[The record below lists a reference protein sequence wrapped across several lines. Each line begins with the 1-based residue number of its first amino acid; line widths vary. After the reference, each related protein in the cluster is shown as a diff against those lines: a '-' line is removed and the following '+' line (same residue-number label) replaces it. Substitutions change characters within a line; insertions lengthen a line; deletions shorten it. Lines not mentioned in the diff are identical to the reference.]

1 MPSNKTPKKS
11 SPVGN
16 EDIGCKSASKSA
28 TKGNYELGLFFFG
41 NENTKACSFSASK
54 NGNSNDNPISSF
66 VKSKNQD
73 AFIKTLEDNGMK
85 VVNGPGKSKTP
96 VSAKKSSRSSGENA
110 EVGSPANNLKISD
123 FLKNKVR
130 EPQSRTPKPST
141 TSVSGGTPT
150 NNRSQFMKSVSSTLS
165 GNNTRVTFFFLPN
178 YNQYLIY
185 FFFLFQGRPVF
196 IKLILVVLAPL
207 NRPLELVPKILMEVD
222 VLVDRP
228 IKS

>member
-28 TKGNYELGLFFFG
+28 TKGNYELGFFFFYFG

-85 VVNGPGKSKTP
+85 VVNGPGKTKTP

-110 EVGSPANNLKISD
+110 EVGSPANKLKISD

-165 GNNTRVTFFFLPN
+165 GNNNCSNLCFF
-178 YNQYLIY
+178 YLNI
-185 FFFLFQGRPVF
+185 FH
-196 IKLILVVLAPL
+196 I
-207 NRPLELVPKILMEVD
+207 
-222 VLVDRP
+222 
-228 IKS
+228 

>member
-16 EDIGCKSASKSA
+16 EDFGCKSASKSA
-28 TKGNYELGLFFFG
+28 TKGNYELGFFFFG

-85 VVNGPGKSKTP
+85 VVNGPGKTKTP

-110 EVGSPANNLKISD
+110 EVGSPANKLKISD

-165 GNNTRVTFFFLPN
+165 GNNTCSNLFFF
-178 YNQYLIY
+178 YLNIINILFI
-185 FFFLFQGRPVF
+185 FFFIFREGQF
-196 IKLILVVLAPL
+196 
-207 NRPLELVPKILMEVD
+207 
-222 VLVDRP
+222 
-228 IKS
+228 S

>member
-1 MPSNKTPKKS
+1 MCL
-11 SPVGN
+11 V
-16 EDIGCKSASKSA
+16 
-28 TKGNYELGLFFFG
+28 TKRPRNRLLLEMKILVVNQLVNLLRKVITSLDFFFFYFCK
-41 NENTKACSFSASK
+41 ENTKACSFSASK

-85 VVNGPGKSKTP
+85 VVNGPGKLKTP

-165 GNNTRVTFFFLPN
+165 GNNSWSNLFFF
-178 YNQYLIY
+178 YL
-185 FFFLFQGRPVF
+185 
-196 IKLILVVLAPL
+196 
-207 NRPLELVPKILMEVD
+207 M
-222 VLVDRP
+222 
-228 IKS
+228 

>member
-1 MPSNKTPKKS
+1 MIIHRITNFFLLFFAGIIHQLGSCHLCL
-11 SPVGN
+11 V
-16 EDIGCKSASKSA
+16 
-28 TKGNYELGLFFFG
+28 TKRRRNRVLLEMKILVVNQLVNLLRKVITSLDFFFFG

-85 VVNGPGKSKTP
+85 VVNGPGKLKTP

-165 GNNTRVTFFFLPN
+165 GNNSWSNLFFF
-178 YNQYLIY
+178 YL
-185 FFFLFQGRPVF
+185 
-196 IKLILVVLAPL
+196 
-207 NRPLELVPKILMEVD
+207 M
-222 VLVDRP
+222 
-228 IKS
+228 